1 MEGDRDPLSQIS
13 QMDIDDLD
21 GMDAAVFPK
30 KKGTQYVIR
39 KFETYIKK
47 RQINVDLSQATAEEL
62 PP

>member
-1 MEGDRDPLSQIS
+1 MESDRDPLSQIS
-13 QMDIDDLD
+13 QIDIDDLD
-21 GMDAAVFPK
+21 GMDAAAFPK